1 VPVFKELF
9 GSGEQLG
16 MRFEYAVQDKPRG
29 LADAIKT
36 EYGDYLKF
44 VATTH

>member
-1 VPVFKELF
+1 MPRELF

-44 VATTH
+44 VATTR